1 MFSICHSKPGANG
14 KHANRRELLRIGTLG
29 FGSVSLAQ
37 MMATSAQAAGRQKYL
52 RDKSVVML
60 NLQGGP
66 TQFETFDPKMEAPQ
80 EIRSMFGEVR
90 TSLPG
95 VCFGS
100 HFPELARRA
109 DRLAVVRSYRHG
121 MSSHE
126 PAAWHVAAGGNTTG
140 ACMGSLYAHVAGI
153 TNASTGIPNHSLVI
167 PAAIKSEYRS
177 FNAVPSRVT
186 QLGTLPAAY
195 KAFDPSS
202 GGQVIDNM
210 KLNIGSTRLDDR
222 RGLLS
227 ALDDFRRTLDG
238 SEIVAGAET
247 FQRQA
252 FDVIL
257 GGVSEAF
264 DLAKEERALVE
275 RYDTRMF
282 DVRPESVAKRARK
295 DLIKGHSPVAL
306 GLQMLMARR
315 LVEAGC
321 GFVTV
326 TCAGWDMHGDHEFEI
341 ADGMPVLGPAVDKA
355 VSAFMDDVEQRG
367 LTEKILLVIAG
378 EFGRTPKINKVLGR
392 DHWGDLCPL
401 VFAGGGLPM
410 GQVIGQSDRQGG
422 QPVSDPIS
430 SQNVMATIFH
440 TLLDIGQLRLAS
452 GLPTETVR
460 AITADQPIAQL
471 VS

>member
-1 MFSICHSKPGANG
+1 MLSICTTGHDRTG
-14 KHANRRELLRIGTLG
+14 KRCSRRELLRVGMLG
-29 FGSVSLAQ
+29 FGSISLAH
-37 MMATSAQAAGRQKYL
+37 MLAANLHAGSRHKFI
-52 RDKSVVML
+52 RDKAVVML

-95 VCFGS
+95 ICFGS
-100 HFPELARRA
+100 HFPELAKRA
-109 DRLAVVRSYRHG
+109 RQLAIVRSYRHG

-126 PAAWHVAAGGNTTG
+126 PAAWHVAAGGNATG
-140 ACMGSLYAHVAGI
+140 ACMGSLYSHVAGI
-153 TNASTGIPNHSLVI
+153 TNNVTGIPNHTLVI
-167 PAAIKSEYRS
+167 PAAVSTQYKS

-186 QLGTLPAAY
+186 QLGHLPAAY

-202 GGQVIDNM
+202 GGQILDNM
-210 KLNIGSTRLDDR
+210 KLNITGSRLDDR
-222 RGLLS
+222 RGLLTS
-227 ALDDFRRTLDG
+227 LDDFKRRLDG
-238 SEIVAGAET
+238 SDAIGGADT

-264 DLAKEERALVE
+264 DISKEDRRLVAQ
-275 RYDTRMF
+275 YDTSMF
-282 DVRPESVAKRARK
+282 DVHPESVAKRARK
-295 DLIKGHSPVAL
+295 ELIQGHSPVAL
-306 GLQMLMARR
+306 GKQMLLARR

-326 TCAGWDMHGDHEFEI
+326 ACAGWDMHGDHEFEI
-341 ADGMPVLGPAVDKA
+341 ADGMPVLGPAVDKS
-355 VSAFMDDVEQRG
+355 VSAFLDDIEQRG
-367 LTEKILLVIAG
+367 LSEKILLVITG
-378 EFGRTPKINKVLGR
+378 EFGRTPKINKLLGR

-410 GQVIGQSDRQGG
+410 GQVIGQSDRHGG
-422 QPVSDPIS
+422 QPISDPIS
-430 SQNVMATIFH
+430 SESVLATIFH
-440 TLLDIGQLRLAS
+440 TLFDIGELRLAS
-452 GLPTETVR
+452 GLPTEIVR
-460 AITADQPIAQL
+460 AITAGQPISQL